1 MSQKDEEEAVRRAPI
16 FTAIDEVSAASLRA
30 SMTAIKVTKGQ
41 VIFKEGDAGD
51 RLFVVI
57 SGKLK
62 LGTYSNDG
70 RENLL
75 SILGPGGY
83 VW

>member
-16 FTAIDEVSAASLRA
+16 FTAIDEASAASLRA

-57 SGKLK
+57 TGASRIGV
-62 LGTYSNDG
+62 SFPI
-70 RENLL
+70 L
-75 SILGPGGY
+75 SQWPRAL
-83 VW
+83 VMVHQSAR

>member
-1 MSQKDEEEAVRRAPI
+1 MPRLRSLVCACLKLYYRDMSQKDEEEAVRRAPI

-41 VIFKEGDAGD
+41 VIFKEGDSGD

-62 LGTYSNDG
+62 L
-70 RENLL
+70 
-75 SILGPGGY
+75 
-83 VW
+83 